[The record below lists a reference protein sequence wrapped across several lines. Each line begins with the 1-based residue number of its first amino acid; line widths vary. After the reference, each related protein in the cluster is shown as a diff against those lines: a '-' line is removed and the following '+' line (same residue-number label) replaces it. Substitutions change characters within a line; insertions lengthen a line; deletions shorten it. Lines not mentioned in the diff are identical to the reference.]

1 MYHSIYTVGSLTDP
15 ATLAPTPNTGYLI
28 INMFYNAT
36 NSLAAT
42 NFMTSVIIIN
52 YTAGCIAALAA
63 ASRQFWAFAR
73 NGGVPFSNVFAPV
86 RVLFYFLPY
95 IGIVWGRVGSGR
107 GQRPGLQSACGLAS
121 SVSNP
126 NPTCAE
132 PGQVE

>member
-1 MYHSIYTVGSLTDP
+1 MGTNACSIYNIGPLSDP

-42 NFMTSVIIIN
+42 NFMMFVIILN

-73 NGGVPFSNVFAPV
+73 NGGVPFSNFFAPV
-86 RVLFYFLPY
+86 RARYTFV
-95 IGIVWGRVGSGR
+95 IG
-107 GQRPGLQSACGLAS
+107 
-121 SVSNP
+121 
-126 NPTCAE
+126 
-132 PGQVE
+132 